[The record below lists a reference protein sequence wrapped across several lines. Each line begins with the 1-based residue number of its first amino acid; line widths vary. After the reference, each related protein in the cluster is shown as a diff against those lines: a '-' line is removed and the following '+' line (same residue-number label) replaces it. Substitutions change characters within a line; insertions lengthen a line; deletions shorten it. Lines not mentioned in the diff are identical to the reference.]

1 MTDRFEKVEHRGRAE
16 HRSAAENSQTKT
28 PKQIPEGWAVSK
40 AQDMEQEGNHFIPD
54 E

>member
-16 HRSAAENSQTKT
+16 HRSAAENSQTTTTKL
-28 PKQIPEGWAVSK
+28 ISEGWAGSK
-40 AQDMEQEGNHFIPD
+40 AQDMEQEGNHFIPA